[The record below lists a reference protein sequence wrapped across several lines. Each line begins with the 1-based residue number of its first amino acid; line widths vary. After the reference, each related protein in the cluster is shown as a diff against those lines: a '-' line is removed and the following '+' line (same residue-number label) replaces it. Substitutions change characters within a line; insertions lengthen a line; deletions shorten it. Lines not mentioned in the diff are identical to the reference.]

1 MRRAAATGAGI
12 LLTAL
17 TLTLG
22 APSATAAGP
31 APAAAVSPTGSTS
44 ASPEVGAESP
54 AAQPNPEPT
63 AAAGDVPAG
72 EGELIRARVR
82 TEDREDV
89 AGVRVTVL
97 QDDELVADGTTD
109 ASGQVD
115 LVVPEPGAY
124 DVQLDLESLAGDAAG
139 LQPRTNPIATT
150 VDEGNPRTVAFRLGA
165 EAGTQAGADSIGSTQ
180 VAQLVANGLRFGLII
195 AMAAIGLS
203 LIFGT
208 TGLTNF
214 AHSELVTFGAL
225 AAYFFNTVTGLHV
238 IVAALLAVVASGA
251 FGWLN
256 DRALWQPLRR
266 RGTGLIAMMIVSI
279 GLSLFLR
286 YLYLYVF
293 GGSSR
298 TYREYQSQAGL
309 ELWLVRLRPVD
320 LICMAISVVVLLVVA
335 WALVRTRLGKATRAV
350 SDNPALASASGIDVD
365 RVIRT
370 VWITGG
376 ALAGLAGVLLGL
388 QQGLNYQ
395 MGFQILLLVFA
406 AVTLGGLGTAFG
418 ALVGSLVVGIFIEV
432 STLFVPTEL
441 KNVGALVIL
450 ILILLVR
457 PQGILGRA
465 QRVG

>member
-1 MRRAAATGAGI
+1 VRRAAATGAGI

-17 TLTLG
+17 TLALG
-22 APSATAAGP
+22 APSASALAPVVAASSD
-31 APAAAVSPTGSTS
+31 APS
-44 ASPEVGAESP
+44 ASPTVDAQSP
-54 AAQPNPEPT
+54 GAQPNPEPT
-63 AAAGDVPAG
+63 AGAGDVPAG
-72 EGELIRARVR
+72 EGEVIRARVR
-82 TEDREDV
+82 TEDGTDV
-89 AGVRVTVL
+89 ADVRITVL

-109 ASGQVD
+109 ASGSVE
-115 LVVPEPGAY
+115 LVVPEAGAY

-150 VDEGNPRTVAFRLGA
+150 VDAGNPRAVAFRLGT
-165 EAGTQAGADSIGSTQ
+165 EAGTRAGADSIGATQ
-180 VAQLVANGLRFGLII
+180 VAQLVANGLRFGLIV

-238 IVAALLAVVASGA
+238 VVAAVLAVAASGA

-320 LICMAISVVVLLVVA
+320 LVCMAISVVVLLVVA

-350 SDNPALASASGIDVD
+350 SDNPALAAASGIDVD

-432 STLFVPTEL
+432 STLVVPTEL